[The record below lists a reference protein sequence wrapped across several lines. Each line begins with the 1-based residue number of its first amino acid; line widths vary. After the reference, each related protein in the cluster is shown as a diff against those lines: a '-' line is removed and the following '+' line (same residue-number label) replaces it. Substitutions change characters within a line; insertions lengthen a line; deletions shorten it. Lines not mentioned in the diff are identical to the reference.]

1 MHQLS
6 FNTPP
11 SNSKNRQR
19 RISQLEE
26 SPVVE
31 AEQISPS
38 SSPNLNDEEAF
49 QENIENMGDYINV
62 TRHLND
68 EQVL

>member
-1 MHQLS
+1 
-6 FNTPP
+6 
-11 SNSKNRQR
+11 
-19 RISQLEE
+19 
-26 SPVVE
+26 VE